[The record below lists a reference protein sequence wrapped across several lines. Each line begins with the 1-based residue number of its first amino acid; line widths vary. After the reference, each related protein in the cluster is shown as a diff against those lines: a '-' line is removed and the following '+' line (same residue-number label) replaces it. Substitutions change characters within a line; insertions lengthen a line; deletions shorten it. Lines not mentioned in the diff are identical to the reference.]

1 MSLVEQKLNIL
12 PEHFSSSLDCVCI
25 VLFKLIFCVVFC
37 GSLFVLLYLV
47 IVVSVFL
54 YLVIVV
60 SVTFGLRL
68 LFTHLVSCG
77 HCSICYLWITASV
90 YPFGILWSLYPLD
103 YGFCLPIWYLVVI
116 VVSVTFGLR
125 LLFTH
130 LVSCGYLVVI
140 VVSVTFGLRLLFTH
154 LVSCGHCSVCYLWIT
169 ASVYPIWYLVSL

>member
-90 YPFGILWSLYPLD
+90 YPFGILWSLQCLLPLDYGFFCLPIWYIVVIVVPVLWITASVYPFGILWSLQCLLPLD
-103 YGFCLPIWYLVVI
+103 YGFCLPIWYIVVI

-130 LVSCGYLVVI
+130 LVSSN
-140 VVSVTFGLRLLFTH
+140 VS
-154 LVSCGHCSVCYLWIT
+154 
-169 ASVYPIWYLVSL
+169 

>member
-47 IVVSVFL
+47 IVVSVLL

-60 SVTFGLRL
+60 
-68 LFTHLVSCG
+68 
-77 HCSICYLWITASV
+77 Y
-90 YPFGILWSLYPLD
+90 
-103 YGFCLPIWYLVVI
+103 
-116 VVSVTFGLR
+116 
-125 LLFTH
+125 
-130 LVSCGYLVVI
+130 
-140 VVSVTFGLRLLFTH
+140 VTFGLRLLFTH

-169 ASVYPIWYLVSL
+169 ASVYPFGIFKRFLMSAVFVESNFKTIWLFYDLYGMLYFSNSLYYKQNCII